1 MIRKLFEI
9 ADHRELLQTFVV
21 KELIAR
27 YQASAVGYIWVLLN
41 PFLMMIL
48 FTLVYSVFLRIQV
61 ENYALFFISAMLP
74 WNYFINCLSQGT
86 SSLAGNTHF
95 INKFYCPREMFSIK
109 VVLSHTFV
117 LLNSF
122 VALIPLILY
131 FKGTLSWT
139 LLLLPAVIF
148 IHILFTTG
156 LVFLLCIL
164 HVFYRDITHLLEF
177 ALVFWYFLTPV
188 FYPVSMVPEEYQHW
202 FNWNPMHI
210 IISLYRDIL
219 YQGTPPSWSNFG
231 TATAISLGTLIVG
244 WHVFSHYEGRA
255 IKEL

>member
-1 MIRKLFEI
+1 MIKKFIEI
-9 ADHRELLQTFVV
+9 AGYRELLQTFVI
-21 KELIAR
+21 KELLAR
-27 YQASAVGYIWVLLN
+27 YQASVVGYVWVLLN

-61 ENYALFFISAMLP
+61 ENYALFFICAMLP
-74 WNYFINCLSQGT
+74 WNYFISCLSQGA
-86 SSLAGNTHF
+86 SSLVAHTHF

-122 VALIPLILY
+122 LALIPLILY
-131 FKGTLSWT
+131 FKGTLGWSF
-139 LLLLPAVIF
+139 LFLPVVIL
-148 IHILFTTG
+148 IHIMFTIG
-156 LVFLLCIL
+156 LILMLSIL

-188 FYPVSMVPEEYQHW
+188 FYPLSMVPEKYHHL

-219 YQGTPPSWSNFG
+219 YQGTFPNWNNFG
-231 TATAISLGTLIVG
+231 TASAISLGTLIVG
-244 WHVFSHYEGRA
+244 WHVFSHYEGKA